1 MPFLYSWIMPWW
13 YLKVMPSFW
22 LPSGDKTWYGFLVT
36 SGCLRFRNVWR
47 AVRIGNFCPKLG
59 FFIDQNGRKGRPN
72 KNRFWLF
79 SNRKMN
85 VTVRAEKVDGKN
97 RVICLV
103 SMFSSWVM
111 VLKLCKKVYFFP
123 NFVRTSA
130 KNLSLW
136 NEFTYTRF
144 FYKKRLR
151 FS

>member
-1 MPFLYSWIMPWW
+1 MPFLYSWIIPWW
-13 YLKVMPSFW
+13 YFKVMPSFW
-22 LPSGDKTWYGFLVT
+22 LPSGGKTWYGFLVI

-47 AVRIGNFCPKLG
+47 AVRIGHFCPKLG
-59 FFIDQNGRKGRPN
+59 YFIDQNGRKGGPN

-111 VLKLCKKVYFFP
+111 VLKLSKKVYFSQFYADISKKP
-123 NFVRTSA
+123 KSV
-130 KNLSLW
+130 KW
-136 NEFTYTRF
+136 IYIYTF
-144 FYKKRLR
+144 FL
-151 FS
+151 